1 MEMTPSEISGF
12 NSNIVDKMDSASGR
26 EKTAAGL
33 GTWTR
38 DRLREVCVVDKI
50 LTPRDITPADCQVS
64 LNHDTLI
71 RIENIEPESRALAI
85 TYRGMPTAK
94 FIRAPR
100 YAIPFYM
107 IASDMIE
114 KTEEELMAYR
124 DMPLT
129 RIIEDNII
137 KDMQEIKD
145 WTTQNYFETSVQA
158 MQYDAYGGTF
168 TSLLGTTYNNAG
180 TLKVSVFK
188 GRNAVARAVALAAD
202 DFVNQPLIKPDFV
215 TMRKAFSDFNR
226 DTTATGGRSRRLE
239 LDKILITKTDF
250 EDLNNFTLQD
260 LGDRVTGE
268 VVENGWKHAT
278 VLGIKFIVTIKTDI
292 FKPGTVWGFCSEEF
306 LGKSYVLQRAKF
318 YVDKV
323 MNVIKWASWMHVGAG
338 IGNVAGI
345 IKLELF
351 SGSVVPTATTTGYE
365 VELPLARDRLF
376 SKNNKVDESQTPGYP
391 AVLGLGTG
399 TVPAL
404 Y

>member
-12 NSNIVDKMDSASGR
+12 NSDILDKMNSGSGR

-33 GTWTR
+33 GSWTR
-38 DRLREVCVVDKI
+38 DRLREVCVVDRI
-50 LTPRDITPADCQVS
+50 LTPRDINPSDCQVS
-64 LNHDTLI
+64 LQNDTLI
-71 RIENIEPESRALAI
+71 RIENVEPDSRAMAI

-107 IASDMIE
+107 IASEMIQ

-145 WTTQNYFETSVQA
+145 WTTLQYFESAVQG
-158 MQYDAYGGTF
+158 MQYDAYGNTL
-168 TSLLGTTYNNAG
+168 TAMRGTTYNNAA

-188 GRNAVARAVALAAD
+188 GRNAVARAIALATD
-202 DFVNQPLIKPDFV
+202 DFINQPLIKPDFV

-226 DTTATGGRSRRLE
+226 GTTSTGGRSRRLE

-268 VVENGWKHAT
+268 VIENGWKHAT
-278 VLGIKFIVTIKTDI
+278 VMGIKFIVTIKTDI
-292 FKPGTVWGFCSEEF
+292 FKPGNVWGFCSEEF
-306 LGKSYVLQRAKF
+306 LGKSYVLQKAKF

-323 MNVIKWASWMHVGAG
+323 MNIIKWASWMHVGAG
-338 IGNVAGI
+338 LGNIAGV

-351 SGSVVPTATTTGYE
+351 SGSVVPTATDTGFE
-365 VELPLARDRLF
+365 VEMSLPRDSAGLF

-391 AVLGLGTG
+391 AVLQAG
-399 TVPAL
+399 TVPVL

>member
-1 MEMTPSEISGF
+1 MEMTPSEVSSF
-12 NSNIVDKMDSASGR
+12 NSSILDRMDSASGK

-33 GTWTR
+33 GSWTR
-38 DRLREVCVVDKI
+38 DRLREVCVVDSI
-50 LTPRDITPADCQVS
+50 LTPKDINPSDCQVA
-64 LNHDTLI
+64 LGHDTLI
-71 RIENIEPESRALAI
+71 RIEDAEPESRAGAI
-85 TYRGMPTAK
+85 TYRGMPAAK
-94 FIRAPR
+94 WIKASR

-114 KTEEELMAYR
+114 KNEEELMAYR
-124 DMPLT
+124 TMPLT

-145 WTTQNYFETSVQA
+145 WTTQVYFESAVQG
-158 MQYDAYGGTF
+158 MQYEAYGQTF
-168 TSLLGTTYNNAG
+168 TALRGTTYNNAG
-180 TLKVSVFK
+180 VLKHSVFK
-188 GRNAVARAVALAAD
+188 GRNAVARAVALATN
-202 DFVNQPLIKPDFV
+202 DFEIQPIIKPDFV
-215 TMRKAFSDFNR
+215 TMRKAMSDFNR
-226 DTTATGGRSRRLE
+226 GSTPTGGRSRRLE

-268 VVENGWKHAT
+268 VIENGWKHAT
-278 VLGIKFIVTIKTDI
+278 VMGLKFTVTIKTDI
-292 FKPGTVWGFCSEEF
+292 FKPGNVWGFCTEEF
-306 LGKSYVLQRAKF
+306 LGKSYILQKAKF

-338 IGNVAGI
+338 LGNIAGV

-351 SGSVVPTATTTGYE
+351 GGSVVPTATDTGFE
-365 VELPLARDRLF
+365 VVMPLAKDSLF
-376 SKNNKVDESQTPGYP
+376 TKNNKIDESQTPGYP
-391 AVLGLGTG
+391 AVLQPG

>member
-1 MEMTPSEISGF
+1 MAEYSPAEISSF
-12 NSNIVDKMDSASGR
+12 NSSIMEKMDQGSGR
-26 EKTAAGL
+26 EKVASVL

-38 DRLREVCVVDKI
+38 DRLREVCAVDKI

-64 LNHDTLI
+64 LNHDTLV

-107 IASDMIE
+107 IASEMIQ

-129 RIIEDNII
+129 RIVEDNVI

-145 WTTQNYFETSVQA
+145 WTTLNHFEACVQA
-158 MQYDAYGGTF
+158 MQYDAYGGAF
-168 TSLLGTTYNNAG
+168 TALRASTYA
-180 TLKVSVFK
+180 TATKHSVFK
-188 GRNAVARAVALAAD
+188 GRNAVLRGLD
-202 DFVNQPLIKPDFV
+202 DFVINPLIKPDLV
-215 TMRKAFSDFNR
+215 TMRKALSDFNR
-226 DTTATGGRSRRLE
+226 TSVSTGGRSRRLE

-250 EDLNNFTLQD
+250 EDMNNFTLQD

-268 VVENGWKHAT
+268 VVENGWKSPT
-278 VLGIKFIVTIKTDI
+278 IMGIKFITTIKTDI
-292 FKPGTVWGFCSEEF
+292 FKPGNIWGFTSEEF

-323 MNVIKWASWMHVGAG
+323 MNVIKWASWMHVGVG
-338 IGNVAGI
+338 IGNVAGV

-351 SGSVVPTATTTGYE
+351 GGSVVPTATDVGFE
-365 VELPLARDRLF
+365 VVMPLSKDNLF

-391 AVLGLGTG
+391 AVLLPG

>member
-1 MEMTPSEISGF
+1 MADLSPAEITSF
-12 NSNIVDKMDSASGR
+12 NNSILEKMDTASGK
-26 EKTAAGL
+26 EKVAAGM

-38 DRLREVCVVDKI
+38 DRLREVCAVDKI
-50 LTPRDITPADCQVS
+50 LTPKDINPADCQVS
-64 LNHDTLI
+64 LSHDTLI

-94 FIRAPR
+94 FIRAAR

-129 RIIEDNII
+129 RIVEDNVI

-145 WTTQNYFETSVQA
+145 WTTLNYFESCVQG
-158 MQYDAYGGTF
+158 MQYDAAGNAF
-168 TSLLGTTYNNAG
+168 AAIRASTYA
-180 TLKVSVFK
+180 TALHVSVFK
-188 GRNAVARAVALAAD
+188 GRNAVLRGID
-202 DFVNQPLIKPDFV
+202 DFVINPIIKPDLV
-215 TMRKAFSDFNR
+215 TLRKAFSDFNR
-226 DTTATGGRSRRLE
+226 GTTSTGGRSRRLE

-250 EDLNNFTLQD
+250 EDMNNFTLQD

-268 VVENGWKHAT
+268 VIENGWKHPT
-278 VLGIKFIVTIKTDI
+278 IMGIKFITTIKTDI
-292 FKPGTVWGFCSEEF
+292 FKPGNVWGFTSEEF

-323 MNVIKWASWMHVGAG
+323 MNVIKWASWMHVGVG
-338 IGNVAGI
+338 IGNIASV

-351 SGSVVPTATTTGYE
+351 GGNVVPGSGGNAPDTGFE
-365 VELPLARDRLF
+365 VVMPLAKENLF

-391 AVLGLGTG
+391 ANLLPG

-404 Y
+404 F